1 METIRN
7 MRRKLE
13 DYSQVKVEYDEE
25 LDLSPQSAEKDESYY
40 HDSRSS
46 EDTQTA
52 PLRPKAKPFVTR
64 RPSNNRGLKFT
75 IVALTAALAVVST
88 FHAILLL
95 NRPHSQCFP
104 SPPPLNEAVLKGNKQ
119 VIDCGAS
126 VPEAKAKGCSW
137 DELTKA
143 WLPAECPRYGID
155 EYRMEGIV
163 NNPRENA
170 SSWPYYSDL
179 SGEAEVNFNSL
190 ARLDDRDPNINSFT
204 TTRQHLVHC
213 VYGLKRVVWSYSN
226 GYGVYDKISN
236 MHHVNHC
243 INQLYRRAIRKD
255 DHDIDLITTAVNVH
269 FGNCAL

>member
-1 METIRN
+1 MG
-7 MRRKLE
+7 RKLE
-13 DYSQVKVEYDEE
+13 DYSQVKAEYDEE
-25 LDLSPQSAEKDESYY
+25 LDLSLQSAEKDESYY

-46 EDTQTA
+46 EDTQTEPLGHKARPFA
-52 PLRPKAKPFVTR
+52 PR
-64 RPSNNRGLKFT
+64 RLSNNRGLKLT
-75 IVALTAALAVVST
+75 IFALIAALAVVST

-104 SPPPLNEAVLKGNKQ
+104 SPPPPNEAEIQKGNKQ

-163 NNPRENA
+163 HNPRENA

-179 SGEAEVNFNSL
+179 SGDVEVNFNAL
-190 ARLDDRDPNINSFT
+190 ARLDDHDPTINLFT

-213 VYGLKRVVWSYSN
+213 VFGLKRVVWSYSN
-226 GYGVYDKISN
+226 GHGVYDKISD

-255 DHDIDLITTAVNVH
+255 DHDIDQITTAVNVH
-269 FGNCAL
+269 FGTCAL